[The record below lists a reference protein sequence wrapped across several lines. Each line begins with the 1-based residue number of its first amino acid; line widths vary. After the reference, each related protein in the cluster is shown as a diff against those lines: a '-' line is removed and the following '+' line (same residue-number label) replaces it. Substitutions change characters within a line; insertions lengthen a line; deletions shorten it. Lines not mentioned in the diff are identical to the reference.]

1 MATYDLLPHNIYN
14 MDEKG
19 FLMGIIQKSKRVF
32 TKDVKIE
39 GSGQDGNRE
48 WITILATIC
57 MDGSF
62 LPPSIIYQAISDNL
76 QDSWLDNYR
85 QQEVYFTSSKTG
97 WTNDELGLSWL
108 VKVFD
113 RHTKEK
119 ARQARDWR
127 LLLVDGHGSHL
138 NMKFI
143 EWAYSHKIL
152 VATYPPHST
161 HRLQP
166 LDVSLFSPLAN
177 YYSQELQQ
185 WIHRSQGLSRLS
197 KRDF

>member
-1 MATYDLLPHNIYN
+1 

-19 FLMGIIQKSKRVF
+19 FLLGIIQKSKRVF
-32 TKDVKIE
+32 TKDIKIG

-62 LPPSIIYQAISDNL
+62 LPPSIIYQATPDNL
-76 QDSWLDNYR
+76 QDSWLDSYE

-108 VKVFD
+108 IKVFD

-127 LLLVDGHGSHL
+127 LLLVDGHGSH
-138 NMKFI
+138 
-143 EWAYSHKIL
+143 
-152 VATYPPHST
+152 
-161 HRLQP
+161 
-166 LDVSLFSPLAN
+166 
-177 YYSQELQQ
+177 
-185 WIHRSQGLSRLS
+185 
-197 KRDF
+197 